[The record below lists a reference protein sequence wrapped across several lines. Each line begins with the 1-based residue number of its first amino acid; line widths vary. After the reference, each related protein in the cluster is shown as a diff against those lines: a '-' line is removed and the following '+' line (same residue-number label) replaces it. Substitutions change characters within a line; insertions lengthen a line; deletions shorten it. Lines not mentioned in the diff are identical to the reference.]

1 MGGGTSR
8 EVDVAATKSRGDL
21 PETGRDAGG
30 TSNNG
35 DLRSRGWFQREDLD
49 GFLHR
54 SWLKAQGFTDR
65 AFDGRPVIGICNSY
79 SELVNCNAHLRDLAE
94 AVKRGV
100 LQAGGFPLEFPVMSL
115 GESLMKPTTM
125 LYRNLMAMDVEE

>member
-1 MGGGTSR
+1 MGGGRSR
-8 EVDVAATKSRGDL
+8 DGEVAATASRGDA
-21 PETGRDAGG
+21 PESERDRDARG

-94 AVKRGV
+94 AVRRGGV
-100 LQAGGFPLEFPVMSL
+100 QNAGLPPELPAVAH
-115 GESLMKPTTM
+115 
-125 LYRNLMAMDVEE
+125 RAA